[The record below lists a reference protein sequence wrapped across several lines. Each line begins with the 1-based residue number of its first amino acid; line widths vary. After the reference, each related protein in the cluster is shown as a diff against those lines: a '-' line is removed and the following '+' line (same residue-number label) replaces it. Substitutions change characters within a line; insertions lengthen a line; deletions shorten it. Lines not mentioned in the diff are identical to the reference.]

1 MSSLPSPR
9 SMISGSSEGQ
19 TAIWVNGCQTWAR
32 SRASSRSCRD
42 ESMGACLLECLER
55 VVDLRLGVP
64 GGERE
69 PEPARAL
76 GDGGRTD
83 GLHQHPTLA
92 KECRGPERSVR
103 GAEDDRDDRAPR
115 LGAEIQMAQPAD
127 EPVDVP
133 PEPRTQLGVVL
144 EEI

>member
-1 MSSLPSPR
+1 MSSLPSAR

-19 TAIWVNGCQTWAR
+19 TAIWVNGSQTWAR

-55 VVDLRLGVP
+55 VVDLRLGVA

-69 PEPARAL
+69 PQSARAL

-83 GLHQHPTLA
+83 GLHQHPAVA
-92 KECRGPERSVR
+92 KEGRGPERPLR
-103 GAEDDRDDRAPR
+103 RAEDDRDDCAPR
-115 LGAEIQMAQPAD
+115 LCPEIQTAQSTD
-127 EPVDVP
+127 EPLDVP
-133 PEPRTQLGVVL
+133 PEA
-144 EEI
+144 